1 MTECATKAAT
11 RADKSAEL
19 RGRLKTLA
27 VEIQTPES
35 KPKTAKV
42 SKTTK
47 QPTQKQSHKTW
58 QSKIL
63 FDFIE

>member
-1 MTECATKAAT
+1 MTERATKAET
-11 RADKSAEL
+11 RTDKSAEL

-47 QPTQKQSHKTW
+47 QPNPKT
-58 QSKIL
+58 
-63 FDFIE
+63 EP